1 MPESN
6 RGEAFAPNP
15 SAILQDC
22 AAALCRIAA
31 QESVL
36 ALSSSLRG
44 LILSFHKSIKV
55 TTV

>member
-1 MPESN
+1 MRESN
-6 RGEAFAPNP
+6 RGQAFAPNP
-15 SAILQDC
+15 AAILQDG

-31 QESVL
+31 QKSVL
-36 ALSSSLRG
+36 PLSSSLRG